1 MRTLNLKRKHT
12 DGQRMTEFLEHPFTL
27 KQQTKLYQLTW
38 LAENI
43 LGVTWKLLYTESV
56 LCSRDLTGAES
67 EPLQK
72 RIMCFSHEVI
82 RFPVFKLGVLS
93 TFIYQGKSS
102 NSPVDAWLLP
112 MTNCNERCLLFWALL
127 SWKLCA
133 TVPRSELV
141 SVQVNHM
148 SLGFLSYQIDWM
160 PLLYCTSFVLSRCP
174 VLIMFCSQ
182 LISL

>member
-56 LCSRDLTGAES
+56 FCSRDLTGAES

-141 SVQVNHM
+141 SVQVNHV
-148 SLGFLSYQIDWM
+148 SRISFFSNWLNA
-160 PLLYCTSFVLSRCP
+160 TSILFV
-174 VLIMFCSQ
+174 FCSE
-182 LISL
+182 

>member
-1 MRTLNLKRKHT
+1 
-12 DGQRMTEFLEHPFTL
+12 MTEFLEHPFTL

-102 NSPVDAWLLP
+102 NSPVDAQLLS

-148 SLGFLSYQIDWM
+148 SLGFLSSQIDWM